1 MASIDNIVKELTA
14 NKVVMTTEQAER
26 LVQLEERDKKRK
38 EYKKKWHQEW
48 KTTASK
54 EELDAIRT
62 KERERKRQEREKM
75 TDEEREAIRKLDRER
90 KAKSNLSE
98 AELER
103 RRAYNRE
110 YKRKQREAKKAQ
122 PIADQETAIKEL
134 EKGTVVLK

>member
-14 NKVVMTTEQAER
+14 GKVVVTTEQAQR
-26 LVQLEERDKKRK
+26 LAELEQRDKKRK

-90 KAKSNLSE
+90 KAKANLTD

-110 YKRKQREAKKAQ
+110 YKRKQREAKKSE
-122 PIADQETAIKEL
+122 PIADQETALKEL
-134 EKGTVVLK
+134 NKGTAVLK